1 MRSRY
6 FPTNSKGEKMMNK
19 LFKTLSLLA
28 AMALFAIAC
37 SPQIAQAAP
46 PAPAAVGYQ
55 AMLGKSVSDQA
66 VADFIAGNCTPS
78 GSLQICHPAGLA
90 LWTDKN
96 QVVRLAS
103 LYLDNSDG
111 FATYKGELPLG
122 LASNDTMADVEYKL
136 GGLKEIHA
144 PQAGWE
150 PGRPDEGFSRDLT
163 YYWAIYRRFGM
174 TVIYNTP
181 AANDKDATIHAILIS
196 K

>member
-1 MRSRY
+1 MFKPIQKER
-6 FPTNSKGEKMMNK
+6 KMNK
-19 LFKTLSLLA
+19 IFKTLSLLA

-46 PAPAAVGYQ
+46 PAPAVVGYQ

-66 VADFIAGNCTPS
+66 VADFIASNCTQM
-78 GSLQICHPAGLA
+78 GSLQYCRPAGLA
-90 LWTDKN
+90 LWTDAN
-96 QVVRLAS
+96 QVVRLAY
-103 LYLDNSDG
+103 LYLDNSEG

-122 LASNDTMADVEYKL
+122 LAQNDTMADVEQKL
-136 GGLKEIHA
+136 GGLKEVHA

-150 PGRPDEGFSRDLT
+150 PGLPDEGYSRDFT
-163 YYWAIYRRFGM
+163 YYWAIYRRFGV

-181 AANDKDATIHAILIS
+181 AANDKNATIHAILIS